1 MTNYDKKWVLY
12 KNCLKRSLIVLL
24 CMLASQVQAQ
34 QTAVTGTVKDEK
46 GENLPG
52 VTVVISGSQAGTVT
66 NVDGRFTINVANEKA
81 ILIFRFLGYTDK
93 QVTVGS
99 QRNMDVILLPSGNSL
114 LDEVVVVGYGT
125 QKKSDVTGAI
135 ASLDIKDLE
144 TMPQTNIQQAL
155 QGKIAG
161 LSASTIGASAEGGN
175 LNLQIRGRRSIGA
188 SNSPLIVLDGVIF
201 GNSFS
206 EINPEDIQSIEVLKD
221 ASSAAI
227 YGSRGANG
235 VLLIT
240 TKKGKSGKA
249 KISYNNY
256 FGLDQAVNIPEMMSG
271 ARFYQLKTERF
282 GQGSITATEQN
293 SFDNGISTDW
303 VNLAIRDGNRQQHNL
318 DISGG
323 SGDTHYFISGTLN
336 TNKGISKND
345 QFNRYNLRLNVD
357 SKIGQNITIGTNTQ
371 LGLYDR
377 SGQPASFSQA
387 FLMNPLTIPYNSDG
401 SINLTPWPDDAF
413 FFNPLQGLNVLN
425 NDDTR
430 SIFTNNYAQIDFPFL
445 KGLSFKLNTGYTYRN
460 QSTETYSGQNTRN
473 GLQNKGQSQIGN
485 NNTDDWLIDNIL
497 TYNRTFG
504 KHAVSFTGLYSA
516 QQRKYVSHN
525 TNAVGFTSDIQTFY
539 QNGLATTITASDDY
553 NRTNNI
559 GQMARLN
566 YTFNSKYLLTATV
579 RRDGYSGFGSQS
591 KFGVFPSLAL
601 GWNVGDEDF
610 LKDQSW
616 LESLKLRATYGK
628 SGNQAISPYSTLP
641 QLSTQPY
648 LGTDKLPAVG
658 YFTNRLGDPSLGWE
672 TTLGANFGIDFSLL
686 KGRISGT
693 ADYYRSN
700 TSDLLL
706 NRSISP
712 VNGVARITQNIG
724 ETKNKGFDFMISS
737 VNIQKNNFSWSTD
750 FNIATSRNEIVNV
763 GLTDQNGNYIDD
775 IGNRWF
781 IGQPID
787 VNYSY
792 VFDGI
797 WQVGDTFA
805 GSAQPGAKP
814 GEVKVKDVNGDNL
827 ISEADRTFIGS
838 AIPKYIAGLTNT
850 FNYKSLTLSF
860 FIRSIQGETR
870 SNSLLNPF
878 FSGREGALDRQFWTP
893 ANPIN
898 TYPANRDDANPAQ
911 VAFFD
916 SKTSD
921 ASFIRLQDVSLS
933 YTLPSSIT
941 SKVKIDRL
949 QFFVNAKNLATRT
962 SWVGL
967 DPEFSSQNAQPQV
980 KSYIFGLRSQF

>member
-1 MTNYDKKWVLY
+1 MINYYKNWVLY
-12 KNCLKRSLIVLL
+12 ENALKRSIILVL
-24 CMLASQVQAQ
+24 CVIASQAHAQ
-34 QTAVTGTVKDEK
+34 ISITGTVRDTR
-46 GENLPG
+46 GETMPG
-52 VTVVISGSQAGTVT
+52 VSVQIKESQAGTVT
-66 NVDGRFTINVANEKA
+66 NVDGKFMISVPDNQSV
-81 ILIFRFLGYTDK
+81 LIFRFLGYIEK
-93 QVTVGS
+93 QVAVEG
-99 QRNMDVILLPSGNSL
+99 QRNLDVILESSPNSL

-125 QKKSDVTGAI
+125 QKRSDVTGAV
-135 ASLDIKDLE
+135 ASLDTKDLE

-161 LSASTIGASAEGGN
+161 LSASTVGASAEGGN
-175 LNLQIRGRRSIGA
+175 LNLQVRGRRSIGA

-240 TKKGKSGKA
+240 TKKGKNGKA
-249 KISYNNY
+249 KITYNTY
-256 FGLDQAVNIPEMMSG
+256 FGTDEAVNIPDLMTG

-303 VNLAIRDGNRQQHNL
+303 VSLGLRDGSRQQHNL
-318 DISGG
+318 GISGG
-323 SGDTHYFISGTLN
+323 NEDTHYLISGTVN

-345 QFNRYNLRLNVD
+345 KFNRYNLRLNVD
-357 SKIGQNITIGTNTQ
+357 SKIGENITIGTNTQ
-371 LGLYDR
+371 FGLYDR
-377 SGQPASFSQA
+377 SGVPASFSQA
-387 FLMNPLTIPYNSDG
+387 FLMNPLTIPYNADG

-430 SIFTNNYAQIDFPFL
+430 SIFTNNFAQIDLPFI
-445 KGLSFKLNTGYTYRN
+445 KGLSFRLNTGYTYRN
-460 QSTETYSGQNTRN
+460 QSIETYSGNNTRN
-473 GLQNKGQSQIGN
+473 GFQNKGESQIGN
-485 NNTDDWLIDNIL
+485 NNTDDWLIENIL
-497 TYNRTFG
+497 SYNRSFN
-504 KHAVSFTGLYSA
+504 KHDFSFTGLYSA
-516 QQRKYVSHN
+516 QQRKFISHN
-525 TNAVGFTSDIQTFY
+525 TNAIGFVSDIQTFY
-539 QNGLATTITASDDY
+539 QNGLATTINASDNYDK
-553 NRTNNI
+553 TNNI
-559 GQMARLN
+559 GQAARLN
-566 YTFNSKYLLTATV
+566 YSFDNKYLLTATV
-579 RRDGYSGFGSQS
+579 RRDGYSGFGAET
-591 KFGVFPSLAL
+591 KFGVFPSLGL
-601 GWNVGDEDF
+601 GWNISKENF
-610 LKDQSW
+610 LKDQTW
-616 LESLKLRATYGK
+616 LENLKLRATYGK
-628 SGNQAISPYSTLP
+628 SGNQAINPYSTLP
-641 QLSTQPY
+641 QLQTQPY

-672 TTLGANFGIDFSLL
+672 TTLGSNFGIDFALL
-686 KGRISGT
+686 KGRISG
-693 ADYYRSN
+693 AVDYYLTN

-724 ETKNKGFDFMISS
+724 ATKNKGVDFLVSS
-737 VNIQKNNFSWSTD
+737 VNIQKSNFSWSTD
-750 FNIATSRNEIVNV
+750 LNFSSSRNEIVNV
-763 GLTDQNGNYIDD
+763 GLTDSDGNFIDD

-792 VFDGI
+792 LFGGI
-797 WQVGDTFA
+797 WQEGDTFV
-805 GSAQPGAKP
+805 GSAQPDAKP
-814 GEVKVKDVNGDNL
+814 GEVKVVDVNGDGV

-850 FNYKSLTLSF
+850 LNYKGLSFSF
-860 FIRSIQGETR
+860 FIRSVQGQTR

-893 ANPIN
+893 ENPIN
-898 TYPANRDDANPAQ
+898 TYPANRDDANPSQ

-916 SKTSD
+916 DKTSD

-933 YTLPSSIT
+933 YTLPSAIT
-941 SKVKIDRL
+941 SKIKMDRL
-949 QFFVNAKNLATRT
+949 QFFVNAKNLATQT
-962 SWVGL
+962 TWVGL
-967 DPEFSSQNAQPQV
+967 DPEFGSQNAQPQV
-980 KSYIFGLRSQF
+980 KSFIFGLRSQF